1 MKRSRA
7 AIPWMSLLAMA
18 GIAPLCRAQDSLSVK
33 ELLLENR
40 ASRERAQWIE
50 DNVILKALKPY
61 TDLKQ
66 WSRTNLK
73 LDFGFQYSVMYQRAT
88 GSRDPQDVAV
98 GDLDFFGQWRL
109 VDTPDFGKGELGFL
123 VEYRHNITDNNVR
136 EFSDAV
142 GTEYA
147 TNNWNIAGSDRFA
160 VRQLWWEHRFADDAL
175 IVTFGKL
182 RARSY
187 YNGNRFANST
197 GTQFF
202 SQPFSAN
209 RTVRFPQD
217 GLGLNARV
225 TLSELIYVT
234 AGFQDANSSV
244 TKTGFD
250 TFGDGD
256 FFSAVEVGLTPEFEG
271 LGRGIYRFTLWHTD
285 ASVRSGEGA
294 GFTVSFDQDMGES
307 LGLFLRYGYGDPDAA
322 RIEHLLAG
330 GLVVRNP
337 FAMTG
342 DLFGVGLSWD
352 RPDSAAGSEYA
363 FETFYRFQLT
373 THLQITPSFL
383 LAINPVNSDSD
394 LVGVFGIRAR
404 VLF

>member
-1 MKRSRA
+1 
-7 AIPWMSLLAMA
+7 
-18 GIAPLCRAQDSLSVK
+18 
-33 ELLLENR
+33 
-40 ASRERAQWIE
+40 
-50 DNVILKALKPY
+50 
-61 TDLKQ
+61 
-66 WSRTNLK
+66 
-73 LDFGFQYSVMYQRAT
+73 
-88 GSRDPQDVAV
+88 VAV

-187 YNGNRFANST
+187 YNGNRFANS
-197 GTQFF
+197 
-202 SQPFSAN
+202 
-209 RTVRFPQD
+209 
-217 GLGLNARV
+217 
-225 TLSELIYVT
+225 
-234 AGFQDANSSV
+234 SV

-285 ASVRSGEGA
+285 KSVRSGEGA